1 MPRRKVALPKMARA
15 FMATRQGRFTRSS
28 LCIFHRWINEH
39 NLVLADLTAA
49 HIEHFW
55 QHQQRK
61 ALAPSTMCTYRSH
74 VHRYL
79 FWLYKRG
86 HVRFVVESTRYSHMQ
101 VSLPEPARRFLKLR
115 GNRHYTPQVR
125 NLHYFLQRNH
135 ITLDELTQA
144 HINAFLHQPV
154 AVQLAKQSRN
164 ILSRRIEP
172 YLSWLYDRGLVHPR
186 LYGQK
191 KRVFALPQSALGFID
206 TLRPVLKPST
216 CSSYLDDLRAFHAW
230 LAASN
235 LDLEHFDRAAAE
247 RWLKS
252 MADCPLTAGT
262 RKARIFQ
269 VRKYLYWLAERGTIT
284 ADPGDLLR
292 LHDLPKLPYYLP
304 RPFPVPA
311 DRELQRRFV
320 ASDTLYGQ
328 ALFVMRRSGMRIGE
342 LLRLEPD
349 CLERDLRGNSFIKVP
364 LGKLDNERLVPLDDQ
379 TRDVLV
385 SLQQKCPSGSQ
396 FLLQPT
402 ICRKNLAQRLRAALK
417 QAAIGLDIPG
427 AVVSHRLRH
436 TYATELLNAGLSL
449 VTIMKL
455 LGHHS
460 FRMTMRYAAIAQQ
473 TVVDDYHEA
482 MAAIASKYDIAPS
495 SSGQLTDCCPER
507 QALDLISALRKRCHS
522 SPNSK
527 HRVEAIIKRI
537 YKIRDDI
544 LDLA

>member
-1 MPRRKVALPKMARA
+1 M
-15 FMATRQGRFTRSS
+15 
-28 LCIFHRWINEH
+28 NEH
-39 NLVLADLTAA
+39 NLVLDDLTAA
-49 HIEHFW
+49 HLELFW
-55 QHQQRK
+55 QHQQCK
-61 ALAPSTMCTYRSH
+61 ALAPSTMYAYRSH
-74 VHRYL
+74 VHQYL
-79 FWLYKRG
+79 FWLYERG
-86 HVRFVVESTRYSHMQ
+86 HLRFVVEPTRYARMH
-101 VSLPEPARRFLKLR
+101 VSLPEPARRFVKLR
-115 GNRHYTPQVR
+115 GNRQYSPQVR
-125 NLHYFLQRNH
+125 NLHYWMQRKH
-135 ITLDELTQA
+135 ITLDKLTQA
-144 HINAFLHQPV
+144 HINTFLQQPIG
-154 AVQLAKQSRN
+154 VQFAKQSRYN
-164 ILSRRIEP
+164 RSRRIEP
-172 YLSWLYDRGLVHPR
+172 YLLWLYDRGLVHTR
-186 LYGQK
+186 LHGQI
-191 KRVFALPQSALGFID
+191 KRAFALPHSALGFID

-216 CSSYLDDLRAFHAW
+216 CNSYLDDLRAFHTW

-269 VRKYLYWLAERGTIT
+269 VRKYLYWLAERGTIA
-284 ADPGDLLR
+284 ADPGDLL
-292 LHDLPKLPYYLP
+292 HPQDLPKLPSYLP

-320 ASDTLYGQ
+320 ASGTLYGQ

-342 LLRLEPD
+342 LLHLSPD

-385 SLQQKCPSGSQ
+385 SLQQKCPPGSQ

-402 ICRKNLAQRLRAALK
+402 LCRKNIAQRLGAALK
-417 QAAIGLDIPG
+417 QAATGLDIPG

-455 LGHHS
+455 LGHRS

-482 MAAIASKYDIAPS
+482 MAVIANKYDVAPS
-495 SSGQLTDCCPER
+495 SSGQLADCCPER
-507 QALDLISALRKRCHS
+507 QALDLISALRKGCHS

-537 YKIRDDI
+537 YKIRGDI
-544 LDLA
+544 LDLAQSAHNP